1 MAEPTAG
8 KLKNTVT
15 NEELPFSMNP
25 AEYHLSRGFDYAVE
39 PCLGQPAPLV
49 AFRSGHAAELSFHLI
64 FDRDADRNADP
75 KKAIAF
81 VRALGNVDAASQS
94 GSAALAESLGNGIA
108 VRRCDVFVNGGE
120 ATVDVRDARL
130 LHGGVTGERIERFR
144 LRGPYRE
151 IVASLRAFGEARAV
165 VGRRRRKHGREW
177 TTEWHLPP
185 AASLGLPIPG
195 SVPPDHY
202 W

>member
-15 NEELPFSMNP
+15 SEELPFSMNP

-94 GSAALAESLGNGIA
+94 VPAVEFQFGGFVFRGYPRQLSIA
-108 VRRCDVFVNGGE
+108 
-120 ATVDVRDARL
+120 
-130 LHGGVTGERIERFR
+130 
-144 LRGPYRE
+144 PYRFDAE
-151 IVASLRAFGEARAV
+151 GNPTGAKIDVSLLSNGDYE
-165 VGRRRRKHGREW
+165 HGR
-177 TTEWHLPP
+177 
-185 AASLGLPIPG
+185 A
-195 SVPPDHY
+195 
-202 W
+202 